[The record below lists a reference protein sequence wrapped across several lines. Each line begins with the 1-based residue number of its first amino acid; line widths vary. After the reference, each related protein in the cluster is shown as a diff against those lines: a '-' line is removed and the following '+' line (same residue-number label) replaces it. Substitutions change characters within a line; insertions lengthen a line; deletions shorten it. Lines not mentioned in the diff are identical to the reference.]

1 MDLATLRQLR
11 ADLDRFVTY
20 FDPCIKTR
28 PSRQHLRTYLNGQLG
43 SLPRKN
49 LEAIALDAEV
59 PVRTLQEFLSLHRWD
74 EASVARRLRERIRT
88 RHADEHAIGI
98 IDETSFAKSG
108 AKTVG
113 VKRQYCGAMGKVDNC
128 VVTVHLGYVAEDFHA
143 LLGEDLFL
151 PEDWAEDE
159 ARRREAGVP
168 PEVIYR
174 PKWQIA
180 LDLIEISMNEEVGM
194 EWITADELY
203 GRTGPFR
210 EKLDEWGFKY
220 VVEIPSSLKGWTQ
233 SPEVEPAGTQGPMGR
248 PLSKPRV
255 KAGERASRPVQN
267 LWRRGGP
274 AWKLF
279 RIKDT
284 DKGPAVWRVRE
295 TRLYPWRDEVPG
307 PAQRLII
314 AENTLEDETKY
325 FLSNAPDEVDLKEIL
340 CVAFSRWHI
349 EQLFRE
355 GKSAVGLDEY
365 QVRSYRSLMRHLI
378 LSDLS
383 VLFLAEEAETLRGEK
398 PLVVGVPGSRSGGT
412 PAGSEEASQGADPI
426 VAEDSRPNR
435 LPAASSR

>member
-1 MDLATLRQLR
+1 MELATLRQLR
-11 ADLDRFVTY
+11 PALDRFVTY

-28 PSRQHLRTYLNGQLG
+28 PSRQHMRTYLNGQLR

-49 LEAIALDAEV
+49 VEAIALDAQV

-74 EASVARRLRERIRT
+74 EGSVARRVRDRIRT
-88 RHADEHAIGI
+88 KHGDEHAIGI
-98 IDETSFAKSG
+98 IDETSFAKCG

-113 VKRQYCGAMGKVDNC
+113 VKRQYCGATGKIDNC
-128 VVTVHLGYVAEDFHA
+128 VVTVHLGYVAAEFHA
-143 LLGEDLFL
+143 LLSEDLYL

-159 ARRREAGVP
+159 ARRAEAGIP
-168 PEVIYR
+168 PEVTYR

-180 LDLIEISMNEEVGM
+180 LDLIEISTTEGVRM

-210 EKLDEWGFKY
+210 ETLAAWGFKY
-220 VVEIPSSLKGWTQ
+220 VVEIPSTMKGWTR
-233 SPEVEPAGTQGPMGR
+233 SPEVEPAGTQPPRGR
-248 PLSKPRV
+248 PLAQPRV
-255 KAGERASRPVQN
+255 KAGERASRPVKK

-274 AWKLF
+274 TWKLF

-295 TRLYPWRDEVPG
+295 TRYYPWRDGVPG
-307 PAQRLII
+307 PAQRLIV

-325 FLSNAPDEVDLKEIL
+325 FLSNAPEDVDLKEIL
-340 CVAFSRWHI
+340 CVAFSRCHI

-355 GKSAVGLDEY
+355 GKSAVGMDEY
-365 QVRSYRSLMRHLI
+365 QVRCYRSLMRHLI

-383 VLFLAEEAETLRGEK
+383 VLFLAEETEKLRGEK
-398 PLVVGVPGSRSGGT
+398 PLVVGVPSSRSGGS
-412 PAGSEEASQGADPI
+412 AVGFE
-426 VAEDSRPNR
+426 
-435 LPAASSR
+435 AAS